1 MQRYRLYLGRE
12 LIHVSK
18 NEKDIIVKIGEIID
32 RVGYENCIVT
42 LETDDSNIP
51 YKLITNEYDYIQYAD
66 EYIRNYQDELNQIQG
81 YKVLEKKRGKK
92 R

>member
-1 MQRYRLYLGRE
+1 MQRYKLYLGRD
-12 LIHVSK
+12 LIKVSK

-51 YKLITNEYDYIQYAD
+51 YKLITNEYDYILYAE
-66 EYIRNYQDELNQIQG
+66 EYIRNYQDEDDI
-81 YKVLEKKRGKK
+81 KVLQKHSRRK
-92 R
+92 